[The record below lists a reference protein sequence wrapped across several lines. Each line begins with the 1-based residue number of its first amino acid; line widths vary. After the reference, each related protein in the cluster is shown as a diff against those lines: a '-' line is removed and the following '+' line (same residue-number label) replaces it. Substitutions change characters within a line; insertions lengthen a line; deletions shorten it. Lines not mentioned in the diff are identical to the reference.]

1 MLAALLDARPH
12 SAGDYEQMQRNVAG
26 TAHDP
31 YRCATST
38 ADTQIFSFD
47 NGHYWWADDGHCA
60 AEELKKQA
68 QKGNDKM
75 EQRAAHERQQRQRDD
90 DAQLSSYW
98 PTTLRVDTDMDSL

>member
-12 SAGDYEQMQRNVAG
+12 SAGDYEQIQRNVAG

-38 ADTQIFSFD
+38 VDTQIFSFD

-68 QKGNDKM
+68 QKSNDKWNSGRLM
-75 EQRAAHERQQRQRDD
+75 SVNRAGGHMF
-90 DAQLSSYW
+90 SW
-98 PTTLRVDTDMDSL
+98 